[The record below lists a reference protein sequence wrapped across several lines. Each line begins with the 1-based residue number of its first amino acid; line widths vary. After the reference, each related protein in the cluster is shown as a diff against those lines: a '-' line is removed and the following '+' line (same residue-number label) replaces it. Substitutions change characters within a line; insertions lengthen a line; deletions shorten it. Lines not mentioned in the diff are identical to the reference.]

1 MTIEE
6 NIVCNL
12 ASRAGHVIAR
22 RVIARLRKMHDG
34 LLAGDDSGLKNS
46 WDEICVQIQG
56 EKFALWSAYEDT
68 IDGIILSELENYD
81 RLMKTALWLQT
92 EDGIEWSIDNNDGTQ
107 PVFSDGALVEYIRNE
122 YVLAPADGWSN
133 ARIRA
138 YLDNAARRD

>member
-1 MTIEE
+1 MTIEDK
-6 NIVCNL
+6 IVRDL

-22 RVIARLRKMHDG
+22 RVIARLRNMNDG
-34 LLAGDDSGLKNS
+34 LLAGDDSGLTNS

-68 IDGIILSELENYD
+68 IDGIILSELEEYD

-92 EDGIEWSIDNNDGTQ
+92 EDGIEWGIDNNDGTQ
-107 PVFSDGALVEYIRNE
+107 PVFSDGALVDRVRNE
-122 YVLAPADGWSN
+122 YVLASAEGWSN

-138 YLDNAARRD
+138 YLGQAERRD